1 MWSRNLNRENGG
13 KRRIRVPR
21 RKKGRKK
28 EEKHTERKNGTRDVH
43 LWMLY
48 PNKS

>member
-1 MWSRNLNRENGG
+1 MG
-13 KRRIRVPR
+13 P
-21 RKKGRKK
+21 KKKERKK
-28 EEKHTERKNGTRDVH
+28 EEKNTERKNDTRDVH